1 MGKRSVCRR
10 FCLYHCRLCLDIRR
24 ACSNADYCIGARRY
38 GPVIGYLGCYI
49 FPMGDQMTPIEILSI
64 AVTAI
69 VTIVV
74 GGYWGGLKAR
84 EEINK
89 LASERKVVE
98 QKEITERV
106 EREQRLN
113 EIIEKQDTKI
123 SSLSNLVESLEKDIR
138 AAKELIVTM
147 EGQLRERN
155 ELIEDFRDYVGK
167 LVILMRAAKLDVP
180 EFLPRKGQK

>member
-1 MGKRSVCRR
+1 
-10 FCLYHCRLCLDIRR
+10 
-24 ACSNADYCIGARRY
+24 
-38 GPVIGYLGCYI
+38 
-49 FPMGDQMTPIEILSI
+49 MTPIEILSI

-74 GGYWGGLKAR
+74 GGYWGGAQAR
-84 EEINK
+84 EAVK
-89 LASERKVVE
+89 KMAAERKVVE

-113 EIIEKQDTKI
+113 EIIEKQDAKI
-123 SSLSNLVESLEKDIR
+123 PLLSGVVEGLEKDIR
-138 AAKELIVTM
+138 SAKELIVTM

>member
-1 MGKRSVCRR
+1 
-10 FCLYHCRLCLDIRR
+10 
-24 ACSNADYCIGARRY
+24 
-38 GPVIGYLGCYI
+38 
-49 FPMGDQMTPIEILSI
+49 MTPIEILSI

-74 GGYWGGLKAR
+74 GGYWGGAQAR
-84 EEINK
+84 EAVK
-89 LASERKVVE
+89 KMAAERKVVE

-113 EIIEKQDTKI
+113 EIIEKQDAKI
-123 SSLSNLVESLEKDIR
+123 SLLSGMVEGLEKDIR
-138 AAKELIVTM
+138 SAKELIVTM